1 LKSKPIVS
9 SFSFPKDKEEIIY
22 QATII
27 AARERTSLSG
37 LILSLL
43 ETYVKTHGS
52 GNPSYEITKWAE
64 QPEFVADP
72 AIREKNEKWDK
83 YLSQC
88 DAKDLQ
94 QLEGTFQ
101 LRAKQARKAWL
112 EKNKP

>member
-1 LKSKPIVS
+1 MTKKSIVS
-9 SFSFPKDKEEIIY
+9 AFSFPKHKENIIE
-22 QATII
+22 QAEII

-37 LILSLL
+37 LIVSLL

-52 GNPSYEITKWAE
+52 GNPSYEITKWME
-64 QPEFVADP
+64 QPEFIADP
-72 AIREKNEKWDK
+72 AVREKNEKWDK

-88 DAKDLQ
+88 EPKDLQ

-112 EKNKP
+112 EKNKL